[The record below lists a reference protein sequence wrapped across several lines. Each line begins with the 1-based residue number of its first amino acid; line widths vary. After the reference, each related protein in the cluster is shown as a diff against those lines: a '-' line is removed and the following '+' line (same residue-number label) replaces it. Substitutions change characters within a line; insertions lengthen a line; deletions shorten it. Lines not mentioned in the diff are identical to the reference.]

1 MIFIKDRK
9 IERQWWE
16 KGKKKKKNSFDSR
29 GTLKFR
35 VENRRK
41 RGVSIIKKNS
51 ARETHPF
58 LIIHAETRPGLVRSD
73 FYGKPAIRM
82 DVFSRSPFNIS
93 ENSPPDFHLSFHFY
107 CRPSPPF
114 PATISSR
121 TFRFCS
127 NLFNLSR
134 FPLLLLFNRRKLLWE
149 NRGEIQVL
157 TDIKSKRDFHP
168 SSSISRPLF

>member
-107 CRPSPPF
+107 CRPSPSPPF
-114 PATISSR
+114 QPQSR
-121 TFRFCS
+121 LARSDSVRIFLTCLVFLFFFYLTEENYCEKIEEKFRYS
-127 NLFNLSR
+127 
-134 FPLLLLFNRRKLLWE
+134 P
-149 NRGEIQVL
+149 I
-157 TDIKSKRDFHP
+157 
-168 SSSISRPLF
+168 